1 MMSSLTLQLSLECGL
16 RNLLNDYNSPECVVT
31 WKHWAMKS
39 GLPICALRAQGRR
52 TSGNGSTGWPTPTV
66 EENAGDP
73 VKKQGRREKSKAK
86 WGNGNGMGLSLSEAA
101 HLAGWGTPTA
111 RDWRDAGPAFEVN
124 PAIVPVGS
132 RLPRQVMQ
140 ALGTPTTSSPAETD
154 SSGASLQLN
163 PAFVRWLMGF
173 PAEWDDCAA
182 TATLLSR
189 KSRRPS

>member
-101 HLAGWGTPTA
+101 HLAGWATPMMNTSKHNGSPSQQ
-111 RDWRDAGPAFEVN
+111 RRHGPELDV
-124 PAIVPVGS
+124 
-132 RLPRQVMQ
+132 QV
-140 ALGTPTTSSPAETD
+140 LGTPSTSPPAETA
-154 SSGASLQLN
+154 SNGASPQLN

-182 TATLLSR
+182 TAIALSPR
-189 KSRRPS
+189 SRRPS